1 MGVRSASE
9 IPHPYERDVEYLV
22 QYKSLKGKWKTIFV
36 TKDSLEALQVMGDAH
51 RQNPYREYRTLSQE
65 VFAKGKEPIKD
76 GQRGTAAR
84 PEETGTEPVNQS
96 LPTQG
101 DT

>member
-9 IPHPYERDVEYLV
+9 IPVYRERDLEFLV
-22 QYKSLKGKWKTIFV
+22 QYKSLKGKWKTLFR
-36 TKDSLEALQVMGDAH
+36 TKDSMEALQVMEDAH

-65 VFAKGKEPIKD
+65 VFAKGKKPD
-76 GQRGTAAR
+76 DQRGTAAR

>member
-36 TKDSLEALQVMGDAH
+36 TKDSLEALQVMGDAYK
-51 RQNPYREYRTLSQE
+51 QNPTRLYRTLSQE
-65 VFAKGKEPIKD
+65 VFAKGKEPVCDQRESTPRAEEERTHED
-76 GQRGTAAR
+76 GEDKSADG
-84 PEETGTEPVNQS
+84 G
-96 LPTQG
+96 G
-101 DT
+101 